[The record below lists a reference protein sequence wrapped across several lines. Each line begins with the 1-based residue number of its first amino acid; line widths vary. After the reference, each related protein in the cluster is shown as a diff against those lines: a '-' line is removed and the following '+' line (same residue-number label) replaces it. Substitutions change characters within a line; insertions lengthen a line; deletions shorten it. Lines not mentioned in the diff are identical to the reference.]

1 MTMLES
7 FIAYL
12 EQEIVRGS
20 IYVLG
25 AQGQRAPFDTAW
37 IKVREHGDE
46 KNVLRCR
53 RLLAKRLAEGYPEKS
68 IGAFDCSGLGM
79 YWLENV
85 KKLLPQDLNSNGMK
99 GLCEPVSRD
108 RLRRGD
114 WVFILNDAG
123 RAVHVGFAVNSR
135 QVIECRGR
143 DYGVV
148 RTETDAR
155 PWNFFGRP
163 RLFMYEIEGYTVSRR
178 LKKGDKGEDVRAL
191 QHQLM
196 LYGYTLEKH
205 GADGVF
211 GTETLN
217 GLLKMQKEA
226 GLEQT
231 GDAQRSTLEALGL
244 ICAIPDEPCAEL
256 RAELERV
263 KKELEGAK
271 QRLKNAEKQQ

>member
-143 DYGVV
+143 EAWCAPRPMPV
-148 RTETDAR
+148 RGIFSA
-155 PWNFFGRP
+155 GRGFLCMKLRATP
-163 RLFMYEIEGYTVSRR
+163 YQEGY
-178 LKKGDKGEDVRAL
+178 
-191 QHQLM
+191 
-196 LYGYTLEKH
+196 
-205 GADGVF
+205 
-211 GTETLN
+211 
-217 GLLKMQKEA
+217 
-226 GLEQT
+226 
-231 GDAQRSTLEALGL
+231 
-244 ICAIPDEPCAEL
+244 
-256 RAELERV
+256 
-263 KKELEGAK
+263 
-271 QRLKNAEKQQ
+271 